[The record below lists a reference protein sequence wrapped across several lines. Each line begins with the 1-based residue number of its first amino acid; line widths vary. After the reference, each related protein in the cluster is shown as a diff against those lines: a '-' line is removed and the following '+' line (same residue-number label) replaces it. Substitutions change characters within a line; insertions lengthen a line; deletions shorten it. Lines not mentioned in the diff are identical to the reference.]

1 MAALRG
7 SERCREEAVKAADC
21 ERKAMTKEVML
32 TIRGLQFDQGPD
44 SEEIETVQWGQYYR
58 KNGTHY
64 IIYDEVME
72 GFEEPVRNVIKFRE
86 REMNLMK
93 RGMVNVYMAFEE
105 CKKNITNYLT
115 PYGSL
120 LIGMDTRRVKFTEGD
135 EEIRLQVEYAL
146 EVNYEYLA
154 DCHIEIR
161 VQPAGKMTPDAR
173 LKLSEKNIFHEK
185 KAQEIKEPDS
195 RMRM

>member
-1 MAALRG
+1 
-7 SERCREEAVKAADC
+7 
-21 ERKAMTKEVML
+21 MTKEVML

-44 SEEIETVQWGQYYR
+44 SEEIETVQWGQYYK

-64 IIYDEVME
+64 IIYEEMME

-120 LIGMDTRRVKFTEGD
+120 LIGMDTRRVKFSEGE
-135 EEIRLQVEYAL
+135 EEIRLKVEYAL

-161 VQPAGKMTPDAR
+161 IQPAGKAMPDAR
-173 LKLSEKNIFHEK
+173 LKLTK
-185 KAQEIKEPDS
+185 KDISAAKKEPGNRDEADS

>member
-1 MAALRG
+1 
-7 SERCREEAVKAADC
+7 
-21 ERKAMTKEVML
+21 ML

-44 SEEIETVQWGQYYR
+44 SEEIETVQWGQYYK

-64 IIYDEVME
+64 IIYEEIME
-72 GFEEPVRNVIKFRE
+72 GFEEPIRNVIKFRE

-105 CKKNITNYLT
+105 HKKNVTNYLT

-146 EVNYEYLA
+146 EANYEYLA
-154 DCHIEIR
+154 DCRIEIR
-161 VQPAGKMTPDAR
+161 VQPAGKPMPDAR
-173 LKLSEKNIFHEK
+173 MKLSK
-185 KAQEIKEPDS
+185 KDIADAKKKPHDKGESDS